1 MKNMRNIVI
10 GIIIGLILSVPAN
23 AAVQEYA
30 LKQSEWKVVVDGQ
43 VVQDEKLP
51 VLLMEPGYNY
61 LPAGA
66 FRTVCEK
73 AGIGFTAD
81 VDSKEIRISTK
92 QEVAAMSTKT
102 APAPTPVTIQAEY
115 TEPYTLMR
123 DGIKKAF
130 IGDIYKLLKPTG
142 YHFERAMVE
151 GNFKDLYSPDDKLV
165 FQNVPYTIHEYQGE
179 GKIFIDYDFYEQ
191 NIKPLITN

>member
-1 MKNMRNIVI
+1 VKNIRNCIVCFL
-10 GIIIGLILSVPAN
+10 IGLFISLPVG
-23 AAVQEYA
+23 AAVQYS
-30 LKQSEWKVVVDGQ
+30 LSESAWKMVVDGQ

-66 FRTVCEK
+66 FRAVCEK

-102 APAPTPVTIQAEY
+102 APASTPVTVTAEY
-115 TEPYTLMR
+115 TEPYTLER
-123 DGIKKAF
+123 DGVKKAF
-130 IGDIYKLLKPTG
+130 IGDINKLLQPYGYKLKNSGYFDWKLKLCDK
-142 YHFERAMVE
+142 ED
-151 GNFKDLYSPDDKLV
+151 NILFKDISSS
-165 FQNVPYTIHEYQGE
+165 THEYNGQPAG
-179 GKIFIDYDFYEQ
+179 FIDYSFYEE
-191 NIKPLITN
+191 NIKPLITD